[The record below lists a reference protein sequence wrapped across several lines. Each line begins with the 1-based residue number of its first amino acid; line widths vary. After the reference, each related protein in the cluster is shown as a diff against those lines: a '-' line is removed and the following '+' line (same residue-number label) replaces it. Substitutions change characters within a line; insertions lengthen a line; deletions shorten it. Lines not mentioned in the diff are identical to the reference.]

1 MMNELRKLVLARLSM
16 GIFLAIVCLVGAPYA
31 ARGHHSVSAQYDFDW
46 PFQFDNAV
54 FTRARWVNPHVYL
67 FFEVENEQGEIDEWT
82 IHTTGL
88 TGLNK
93 KGLGKEAL
101 VEGET
106 YSIRGVRAHNGKPEG
121 FLGEIVLLDG
131 KSLVIWSGDP
141 SGN

>member
-1 MMNELRKLVLARLSM
+1 MSELMKLAYTKLSM
-16 GIFLAIVCLVGAPYA
+16 SIFLVIACVVCVLHSAHA
-31 ARGHHSVSAQYDFDW
+31 HHSVSAQYDYDW
-46 PFQFDNAV
+46 PFLFENAV

-67 FFEVENEQGEIDEWT
+67 FFEVENEQGEVEEWT

-88 TGLNK
+88 AGLNRR
-93 KGLGKEAL
+93 GLGKEAL

-106 YSIRGVRAHNGKPEG
+106 YTIRGVRAHTGAPEG

>member
-1 MMNELRKLVLARLSM
+1 MMNELMIVALKRWTVGVISAMACVVCVPNLAN
-16 GIFLAIVCLVGAPYA
+16 A
-31 ARGHHSVSAQYDFDW
+31 HHSVSAQYDFDW
-46 PFQFDNAV
+46 PFEFENAV

-67 FFEVENEQGEIDEWT
+67 FFEVENDQGEVEEWT

-88 TGLNK
+88 TGLNR

-106 YSIRGVRAHNGKPEG
+106 YSIRGVRAHTGRPEG

-131 KSLVIWSGDP
+131 SSLVIWSGDP

>member
-1 MMNELRKLVLARLSM
+1 MMDDLMTKASKRWSVGAIIATACLMSLPN
-16 GIFLAIVCLVGAPYA
+16 LAIS
-31 ARGHHSVSAQYDFDW
+31 HHSVSAQYDFDW
-46 PFQFDNAV
+46 PFDFENAV

-67 FFEVENEQGEIDEWT
+67 FFEVENEQGEIEEWT

-88 TGLNK
+88 RGLNR

-106 YSIRGVRAHNGKPEG
+106 YAIRGVRAHTGRPEG

-131 KSLVIWSGDP
+131 SSLVIWSGDP
-141 SGN
+141 LGN

>member
-1 MMNELRKLVLARLSM
+1 MNERVKETCVKMFMRTLVVIASV
-16 GIFLAIVCLVGAPYA
+16 VCVPHFAQA
-31 ARGHHSVSAQYDFDW
+31 HHSVSAQYDFDW
-46 PFQFDNAV
+46 PFMFENAV

-67 FFEVENEQGEIDEWT
+67 FFEVENEQGNVEEWT

-93 KGLGKEAL
+93 KGLGKDAL

-121 FLGEIVLLDG
+121 FLGEIVLHDG
-131 KSLVIWSGDP
+131 TSLVIWSGDP

>member
-1 MMNELRKLVLARLSM
+1 MTEPKKIAPAGLAA
-16 GIFLAIVCLVGAPYA
+16 GILLAITCAVCTPYA
-31 ARGHHSVSAQYDFDW
+31 ANAHHSVSAQYDFDW
-46 PFQFDNAV
+46 PFQFENAV

-67 FFEVENEQGEIDEWT
+67 FFEVENEQGQTEEWT

-141 SGN
+141 AGN

>member
-1 MMNELRKLVLARLSM
+1 MNELTRLAFAKLSM
-16 GIFLAIVCLVGAPYA
+16 SLFVVIACAIFVPFSSHA
-31 ARGHHSVSAQYDFDW
+31 HHSVSAQYDFYW
-46 PFQFDNAV
+46 PFLFENAV

-67 FFEVENEQGEIDEWT
+67 FFEVENEQGDVEEWT

-88 TGLNK
+88 TGLNR
-93 KGLGKEAL
+93 KGLGKDAL
-101 VEGET
+101 VQGQT